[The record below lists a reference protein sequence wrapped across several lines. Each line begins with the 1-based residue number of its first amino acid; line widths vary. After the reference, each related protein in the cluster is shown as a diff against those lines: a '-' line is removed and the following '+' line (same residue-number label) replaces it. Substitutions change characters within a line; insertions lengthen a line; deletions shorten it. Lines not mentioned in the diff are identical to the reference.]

1 MSAIEFNNVWEKY
14 RIKFIKEGKVSWEEV
29 WALEDVSFKVDEGE
43 VLGVIGENGA
53 GKTTLLKLIAG
64 MLMPDKGNVNVQGR
78 VSTLME
84 LGAGFNPEF
93 TGRENILIN
102 ARIYG
107 LDEENLQRRIDRIIE
122 FAGLDRF
129 IDAPIKYYSQG
140 MYMRLAFALAIYVEP
155 DILLIDDI
163 LAVGDEEAQ
172 QKCIKKIS
180 ELRGAGKTIILVS
193 HDMNMVSKLCNR
205 VILLERGKVIRE
217 DLPQKIIQH
226 YLESVGDKKGIAVL
240 AKGKLRTV
248 FNNGKINISYD
259 DNLLTKGMGGY
270 LSFFNPSSN
279 TWFPSSN
286 FSWQIK
292 SLSSNKIIAEG
303 ITSDE
308 VLSQIWTLQLEDI
321 QLKWQI
327 EIKEEVAKEAHI
339 DLFLMPQY
347 KEWLTLNKNG
357 AFPSFI
363 NKFNW
368 QDLGLNDSP
377 EGILGVVADSTSE
390 AGNFPSFILEREDKD
405 SQIKL
410 FNTGYEQEARIIQ
423 IYSSSKKF
431 ISLDIRIFPEKDKIE
446 DYVIHIRN
454 QFLLKQQ
461 EELVKLRASRTISSG
476 HLRLYADVE
485 NKAIRL
491 YYRDKEITQRD
502 GLHTSFLINKSW
514 YDFTSSDWQ
523 ITKEKDTLLLK
534 FFWKLFDFTQT
545 WKLFL
550 KDERLIWQIDSLAN
564 TALNIDLM
572 KFGLFLRAEYKT
584 FFCGHQQA
592 HFSQGLTFWQD
603 IPLDAPQAGLFGL
616 RKNNDLPAIT
626 LKNKHNLDCIIQ
638 NSDLSSSCRI
648 LQLGLNK
655 DAFKDKSF
663 SLTTEL
669 SLLEDESSIDTYLK
683 GEKEKLLLKQKA
695 EEEKRRLQRT
705 ISSGHLRL
713 YADVENK
720 AIRLYYKDKEV
731 TKGRGLYSLFYTSKK
746 WFNLN
751 DAQWQIQKISEEE
764 LILILNYEFLS
775 LSQIWTLTYG
785 DEATLNIKI
794 EIEVNKQISLDNW
807 NARLELQNK
816 YETWLTTY
824 EGGDFLVNNQYINNI
839 APIRLKDS
847 KVSKVILKSETN
859 NHPPQ
864 LFFEVISQVSRWVLG
879 IYKRKK
885 ENEEHVCLNFALII
899 PKKETLLSPGRYTY
913 FEGNIILDKDIKLEE
928 TTLAGGLEL
937 SKGNLKLIFDRG
949 RGKVFWGEKELTLG
963 LGIYTSIRSSGIWYD
978 SYQATWQINEKN
990 DNKIIILGDWPY
1002 IPISQIWQIELIDK
1016 NSIFWKIDTEIYEEL
1031 NLEIEQTNLMLSSEY
1046 KFWVIPDINKGE
1058 FLNEYTQD
1066 YDILPFRFWYG
1077 KSKRIGVIDDKL
1089 PSVLFNCNSVDDF
1102 FRAIVE
1108 NTDYLYKARLLQYQ
1122 KSNVAKLSPKKYTHF
1137 EGVIKIGIKD

>member
-29 WALEDVSFKVDEGE
+29 WVLEDVSFKVDKGE

-64 MLMPDKGNVNVQGR
+64 MLMSDKGNVNVQGK

-93 TGRENILIN
+93 TGRENVLIN

-107 LDEENLQRRIDRIIE
+107 VDEENLQGRIAEIIE

-172 QKCIKKIS
+172 QKCIKKIF
-180 ELRGAGKTIILVS
+180 ELKQAGKTIILVS
-193 HDMNMVSKLCNR
+193 HNMNMVSKLCNR
-205 VILLERGKVIRE
+205 VILLERGKIVRE
-217 DLPQKIIQH
+217 DSPQKIIQD

-270 LSFFNPSSN
+270 VSFFNPSSN

-303 ITSDE
+303 ITSDG
-308 VLSQIWTLQLEDI
+308 VISQIWTLQLEDI

-339 DLFLMPQY
+339 DLFLIPQY

-357 AFPSFI
+357 TFPSFI

-377 EGILGVVADSTSE
+377 EGILGVVPDSTPE
-390 AGNFPSFILEREDKD
+390 AQNFPSFILEREDKD

-431 ISLDIRIFPEKDKIE
+431 ISLNIRIFPEKDKIE

-454 QFLLKQQ
+454 QFFLKQQEEKQKLLLKQQ
-461 EELVKLRASRTISSG
+461 EELAKLRASHTIASG
-476 HLRLYADVE
+476 HLRLYAD
-485 NKAIRL
+485 L
-491 YYRDKEITQRD
+491 
-502 GLHTSFLINKSW
+502 
-514 YDFTSSDWQ
+514 
-523 ITKEKDTLLLK
+523 
-534 FFWKLFDFTQT
+534 
-545 WKLFL
+545 
-550 KDERLIWQIDSLAN
+550 
-564 TALNIDLM
+564 
-572 KFGLFLRAEYKT
+572 
-584 FFCGHQQA
+584 
-592 HFSQGLTFWQD
+592 
-603 IPLDAPQAGLFGL
+603 
-616 RKNNDLPAIT
+616 
-626 LKNKHNLDCIIQ
+626 
-638 NSDLSSSCRI
+638 
-648 LQLGLNK
+648 
-655 DAFKDKSF
+655 
-663 SLTTEL
+663 
-669 SLLEDESSIDTYLK
+669 
-683 GEKEKLLLKQKA
+683 
-695 EEEKRRLQRT
+695 
-705 ISSGHLRL
+705 
-713 YADVENK
+713 ENK
-720 AIRLYYKDKEV
+720 AIRLYYKDREL
-731 TKGRGLYSLFYTSKK
+731 TDGDGLYSSFKASGD
-746 WFNLN
+746 WFRLN
-751 DAQWQIQKISEEE
+751 NAQWRIEKISEKE
-764 LILILNYEFLS
+764 LILTFSYQPLMV
-775 LSQIWTLTYG
+775 SQIWKLAFKDEDTLR
-785 DEATLNIKI
+785 IKV
-794 EIEVNKQISLDNW
+794 EIEVNKPVLLTNQDII
-807 NARLELQNK
+807 LELKDEYK
-816 YETWLTTY
+816 YWLTAY
-824 EGGDFLVNNQYINNI
+824 EKGDFLVNQYINDDG
-839 APIRLKDS
+839 PIRLKEN
-847 KVSKVILKSETN
+847 KASKVILKSETN
-859 NHPPQ
+859 NHSPQ

-899 PKKETLLSPGRYTY
+899 PKKETLISPGRYTY

-937 SKGNLKLIFDRG
+937 SRGDLKLIFDRG

-978 SYQATWQINEKN
+978 SYQAIWQINEKN

-1016 NSIFWKIDTEIYEEL
+1016 NSILWKIDTEIYEEL
-1031 NLEIEQTNLMLSSEY
+1031 NLEIEQANLMLSSEY
-1046 KFWVIPDINKGE
+1046 KSWVIPDVNKGE

-1122 KSNVAKLSPKKYTHF
+1122 KSNVAKLSPKKYTYF
-1137 EGVIKIGIKD
+1137 EGVIKIGLLKK

>member
-29 WALEDVSFKVDEGE
+29 WVLEDVSFKVDKGE

-64 MLMPDKGNVNVQGR
+64 MLMSDKGNVNVQGK

-93 TGRENILIN
+93 TGRENVLIN

-107 LDEENLQRRIDRIIE
+107 VDEENLQGRIAEIIE

-172 QKCIKKIS
+172 QKCIKKIF
-180 ELRGAGKTIILVS
+180 ELKQAGKTIILVS
-193 HDMNMVSKLCNR
+193 HNMNMVSKLCNR
-205 VILLERGKVIRE
+205 VILLERGKIVRE
-217 DLPQKIIQH
+217 DSPQKIIQD

-270 LSFFNPSSN
+270 VSFFNPSSN
-279 TWFPSSN
+279 IWFPSFN
-286 FSWQIK
+286 LSWQIK

-303 ITSDE
+303 ITSDG
-308 VLSQIWTLQLEDI
+308 VISQIWTLQFEDI

-339 DLFLMPQY
+339 DLFLIPQY

-357 AFPSFI
+357 TFPSFI

-377 EGILGVVADSTSE
+377 EGILGVIPDSASK
-390 AGNFPSFILEREDKD
+390 AQNFPSFILEREDKD

-431 ISLDIRIFPEKDKIE
+431 ISLNIRIFPEKDKIE

-454 QFLLKQQ
+454 QFFLKQQEEKQKLLLKQQ
-461 EELVKLRASRTISSG
+461 EELAKLRASHTIASG
-476 HLRLYADVE
+476 HLRLYAD
-485 NKAIRL
+485 L
-491 YYRDKEITQRD
+491 
-502 GLHTSFLINKSW
+502 
-514 YDFTSSDWQ
+514 
-523 ITKEKDTLLLK
+523 
-534 FFWKLFDFTQT
+534 
-545 WKLFL
+545 
-550 KDERLIWQIDSLAN
+550 
-564 TALNIDLM
+564 
-572 KFGLFLRAEYKT
+572 
-584 FFCGHQQA
+584 
-592 HFSQGLTFWQD
+592 
-603 IPLDAPQAGLFGL
+603 
-616 RKNNDLPAIT
+616 
-626 LKNKHNLDCIIQ
+626 
-638 NSDLSSSCRI
+638 
-648 LQLGLNK
+648 
-655 DAFKDKSF
+655 
-663 SLTTEL
+663 
-669 SLLEDESSIDTYLK
+669 
-683 GEKEKLLLKQKA
+683 
-695 EEEKRRLQRT
+695 
-705 ISSGHLRL
+705 
-713 YADVENK
+713 ENK
-720 AIRLYYKDKEV
+720 AIRLYYKDREL
-731 TKGRGLYSLFYTSKK
+731 TDGDGLYSSFKASGD
-746 WFNLN
+746 WFRLN
-751 DAQWQIQKISEEE
+751 NAQWRIEKISEKE
-764 LILILNYEFLS
+764 LILTFSYQPLMV
-775 LSQIWTLTYG
+775 SQIWKLAFKDEDTLR
-785 DEATLNIKI
+785 IKV
-794 EIEVNKQISLDNW
+794 EIEVNKPVLLTNQDII
-807 NARLELQNK
+807 LELKDEYK
-816 YETWLTTY
+816 YWLTAY
-824 EGGDFLVNNQYINNI
+824 EKGDFLVNQYINDDG
-839 APIRLKDS
+839 PIRLKEN
-847 KVSKVILKSETN
+847 KASKVILKSETN
-859 NHPPQ
+859 NHSPQ

-899 PKKETLLSPGRYTY
+899 PKKETLISPGRYTY

-937 SKGNLKLIFDRG
+937 SRGDLKLIFDRG

-978 SYQATWQINEKN
+978 SYQAIWQINEKN

-1016 NSIFWKIDTEIYEEL
+1016 NSILWKIDTEIYEEL
-1031 NLEIEQTNLMLSSEY
+1031 NLEIEQANLMLSSEY
-1046 KFWVIPDINKGE
+1046 KSWVIPDVNKGE

-1122 KSNVAKLSPKKYTHF
+1122 KSNVAKLSPKKYTYF
-1137 EGVIKIGIKD
+1137 EGVIKIGLLKK

>member
-29 WALEDVSFKVDEGE
+29 WVLEDVSFKVDKGE

-64 MLMPDKGNVNVQGR
+64 MLMSDKGNVNVQGK

-93 TGRENILIN
+93 TGRENVLIN

-107 LDEENLQRRIDRIIE
+107 VDEENLQGRISEIIE

-172 QKCIKKIS
+172 QKCIKKIF
-180 ELRGAGKTIILVS
+180 ELKQAGKTIILVS
-193 HDMNMVSKLCNR
+193 HNMNMVSKLCNR
-205 VILLERGKVIRE
+205 VILLERGKIVRE
-217 DLPQKIIQH
+217 DSPQKIIQD

-270 LSFFNPSSN
+270 VSFFNPSSN
-279 TWFPSSN
+279 IWFPSFN
-286 FSWQIK
+286 LSWQIK

-303 ITSDE
+303 ITSDG
-308 VLSQIWTLQLEDI
+308 VISQIWTLQLEDI

-339 DLFLMPQY
+339 DLFLIPQY

-357 AFPSFI
+357 TFPSFI

-377 EGILGVVADSTSE
+377 EGILGVIPDSASK
-390 AGNFPSFILEREDKD
+390 AQNFPSFILEREDKD

-431 ISLDIRIFPEKDKIE
+431 ISLNIRIFPEKDKIE

-454 QFLLKQQ
+454 QFFLKQQEEKQKLLLKQQ
-461 EELVKLRASRTISSG
+461 EELAKLRASHTIASG
-476 HLRLYADVE
+476 HLRLYAD
-485 NKAIRL
+485 L
-491 YYRDKEITQRD
+491 
-502 GLHTSFLINKSW
+502 
-514 YDFTSSDWQ
+514 
-523 ITKEKDTLLLK
+523 
-534 FFWKLFDFTQT
+534 
-545 WKLFL
+545 
-550 KDERLIWQIDSLAN
+550 
-564 TALNIDLM
+564 
-572 KFGLFLRAEYKT
+572 
-584 FFCGHQQA
+584 
-592 HFSQGLTFWQD
+592 
-603 IPLDAPQAGLFGL
+603 
-616 RKNNDLPAIT
+616 
-626 LKNKHNLDCIIQ
+626 
-638 NSDLSSSCRI
+638 
-648 LQLGLNK
+648 
-655 DAFKDKSF
+655 
-663 SLTTEL
+663 
-669 SLLEDESSIDTYLK
+669 
-683 GEKEKLLLKQKA
+683 
-695 EEEKRRLQRT
+695 
-705 ISSGHLRL
+705 
-713 YADVENK
+713 ENK
-720 AIRLYYKDKEV
+720 AIRLYYKDREL
-731 TKGRGLYSLFYTSKK
+731 TDGDGLYSSFKASGD
-746 WFNLN
+746 WFRLN
-751 DAQWQIQKISEEE
+751 NAQWRIEKISEKE
-764 LILILNYEFLS
+764 LILTFSYQPLMV
-775 LSQIWTLTYG
+775 SQIWKLAFKDEDTLR
-785 DEATLNIKI
+785 IKV
-794 EIEVNKQISLDNW
+794 EIEVNKPVLLTNQDII
-807 NARLELQNK
+807 LELKDEYK
-816 YETWLTTY
+816 YWLTAY
-824 EGGDFLVNNQYINNI
+824 EKGDFLVNQYINDDG
-839 APIRLKDS
+839 PIRLKEN
-847 KVSKVILKSETN
+847 KASKVILKSETN
-859 NHPPQ
+859 NHSPQ

-899 PKKETLLSPGRYTY
+899 PKKETLISPGRYTY

-937 SKGNLKLIFDRG
+937 SRGDLKLIFDRG

-978 SYQATWQINEKN
+978 SYQAIWQINEKN

-1016 NSIFWKIDTEIYEEL
+1016 NSILWKIDTEIYEEL
-1031 NLEIEQTNLMLSSEY
+1031 NLEIEQANLMLSSEY
-1046 KFWVIPDINKGE
+1046 KSWVIPDVNKGE

-1122 KSNVAKLSPKKYTHF
+1122 KSNVAKLSPKKYTYF
-1137 EGVIKIGIKD
+1137 EGVIKIGLLKK

>member
-29 WALEDVSFKVDEGE
+29 WVLEDVSFKVDKGE

-64 MLMPDKGNVNVQGR
+64 MLMSDKGNVNVQGK

-93 TGRENILIN
+93 TGRENVLIN

-107 LDEENLQRRIDRIIE
+107 VDEENLQGRIAEIIE

-172 QKCIKKIS
+172 QKCIKKIF
-180 ELRGAGKTIILVS
+180 ELKQAGKTIILVS
-193 HDMNMVSKLCNR
+193 HNMNMVSKLCNR
-205 VILLERGKVIRE
+205 VILLERGKIVRE
-217 DLPQKIIQH
+217 DSPQKIIQD

-270 LSFFNPSSN
+270 VSFFNPSSN
-279 TWFPSSN
+279 IWFPSFN
-286 FSWQIK
+286 LSWQIK

-303 ITSDE
+303 ITSDG
-308 VLSQIWTLQLEDI
+308 VISQIWTLQLEDI

-339 DLFLMPQY
+339 DLFLIPQY

-357 AFPSFI
+357 TFPSFI

-377 EGILGVVADSTSE
+377 EGILGVIPDSASK
-390 AGNFPSFILEREDKD
+390 AQNFPSFILEREDKD

-431 ISLDIRIFPEKDKIE
+431 ISLNIRIFPEKDKIE

-454 QFLLKQQ
+454 QFFLKQQEEKQKLLLKQQ
-461 EELVKLRASRTISSG
+461 EELAKLRASHTIASG
-476 HLRLYADVE
+476 HLRLYAD
-485 NKAIRL
+485 L
-491 YYRDKEITQRD
+491 
-502 GLHTSFLINKSW
+502 
-514 YDFTSSDWQ
+514 
-523 ITKEKDTLLLK
+523 
-534 FFWKLFDFTQT
+534 
-545 WKLFL
+545 
-550 KDERLIWQIDSLAN
+550 
-564 TALNIDLM
+564 
-572 KFGLFLRAEYKT
+572 
-584 FFCGHQQA
+584 
-592 HFSQGLTFWQD
+592 
-603 IPLDAPQAGLFGL
+603 
-616 RKNNDLPAIT
+616 
-626 LKNKHNLDCIIQ
+626 
-638 NSDLSSSCRI
+638 
-648 LQLGLNK
+648 
-655 DAFKDKSF
+655 
-663 SLTTEL
+663 
-669 SLLEDESSIDTYLK
+669 
-683 GEKEKLLLKQKA
+683 
-695 EEEKRRLQRT
+695 
-705 ISSGHLRL
+705 
-713 YADVENK
+713 ENK
-720 AIRLYYKDKEV
+720 AIRLYYKDREL
-731 TKGRGLYSLFYTSKK
+731 TDGDGLYSSFKASGD
-746 WFNLN
+746 WFRLN
-751 DAQWQIQKISEEE
+751 NAQWRIEKISEKE
-764 LILILNYEFLS
+764 LILTFSYQPLMV
-775 LSQIWTLTYG
+775 SQIWKLAFKDEDTLR
-785 DEATLNIKI
+785 IKV
-794 EIEVNKQISLDNW
+794 EIEVNKPVLLTNQDII
-807 NARLELQNK
+807 LELKDEYK
-816 YETWLTTY
+816 YWLTAY
-824 EGGDFLVNNQYINNI
+824 EKGDFLVNQYINDDG
-839 APIRLKDS
+839 PIRLKEN
-847 KVSKVILKSETN
+847 KASKVILKSETN
-859 NHPPQ
+859 NHSPQ

-899 PKKETLLSPGRYTY
+899 PKKETLISPGRYTY

-937 SKGNLKLIFDRG
+937 SRGDLKLIFDRG

-978 SYQATWQINEKN
+978 SYQAIWQINEKN

-1016 NSIFWKIDTEIYEEL
+1016 NSILWKIDTEIYEEL
-1031 NLEIEQTNLMLSSEY
+1031 NLEIEQANLMLSSEY
-1046 KFWVIPDINKGE
+1046 KSWVIPDVNKGE

-1122 KSNVAKLSPKKYTHF
+1122 KSNVAKLSPKKYTYF
-1137 EGVIKIGIKD
+1137 EGVIKIGLLKK

>member
-29 WALEDVSFKVDEGE
+29 WVLEDVSFKVDKGE

-64 MLMPDKGNVNVQGR
+64 MLMSDKGNVNVQGK

-93 TGRENILIN
+93 TGRENVLIN

-107 LDEENLQRRIDRIIE
+107 VDEENLQGRIAEIIE

-172 QKCIKKIS
+172 QKCIKKIF
-180 ELRGAGKTIILVS
+180 ELKQAGKTIILVS
-193 HDMNMVSKLCNR
+193 HNMNMVSKLCNR
-205 VILLERGKVIRE
+205 VILLERGKIVRE
-217 DLPQKIIQH
+217 DSPQKIIQD

-270 LSFFNPSSN
+270 VSFFNPSSN
-279 TWFPSSN
+279 IWFPSFN
-286 FSWQIK
+286 LSWQIK

-303 ITSDE
+303 ITSDG
-308 VLSQIWTLQLEDI
+308 VISQIWTLQLEDI

-339 DLFLMPQY
+339 DLFLIPQY

-357 AFPSFI
+357 TFPSFI

-377 EGILGVVADSTSE
+377 EGILGVIPDSASK
-390 AGNFPSFILEREDKD
+390 AQNFPSFILEREDKD

-431 ISLDIRIFPEKDKIE
+431 ISLNIRIFPEKDKIE

-454 QFLLKQQ
+454 QFFLKQQEEKQKLLLKQQ
-461 EELVKLRASRTISSG
+461 EELAKLRASHTIASG
-476 HLRLYADVE
+476 HLRLYAD
-485 NKAIRL
+485 L
-491 YYRDKEITQRD
+491 
-502 GLHTSFLINKSW
+502 
-514 YDFTSSDWQ
+514 
-523 ITKEKDTLLLK
+523 
-534 FFWKLFDFTQT
+534 
-545 WKLFL
+545 
-550 KDERLIWQIDSLAN
+550 
-564 TALNIDLM
+564 
-572 KFGLFLRAEYKT
+572 
-584 FFCGHQQA
+584 
-592 HFSQGLTFWQD
+592 
-603 IPLDAPQAGLFGL
+603 
-616 RKNNDLPAIT
+616 
-626 LKNKHNLDCIIQ
+626 
-638 NSDLSSSCRI
+638 
-648 LQLGLNK
+648 
-655 DAFKDKSF
+655 
-663 SLTTEL
+663 
-669 SLLEDESSIDTYLK
+669 
-683 GEKEKLLLKQKA
+683 
-695 EEEKRRLQRT
+695 
-705 ISSGHLRL
+705 
-713 YADVENK
+713 ENK
-720 AIRLYYKDKEV
+720 AIRLYYKDREL
-731 TKGRGLYSLFYTSKK
+731 TDGDGLYSSFKASGD
-746 WFNLN
+746 WFRLN
-751 DAQWQIQKISEEE
+751 NAQWRIEKISEKE
-764 LILILNYEFLS
+764 LILTFSYQPLMV
-775 LSQIWTLTYG
+775 SQIWKLAFKDEDTLR
-785 DEATLNIKI
+785 IKV
-794 EIEVNKQISLDNW
+794 EIEVNKPVLLTNQDII
-807 NARLELQNK
+807 LELKDEYK
-816 YETWLTTY
+816 YWLTAY
-824 EGGDFLVNNQYINNI
+824 EKGDFLVNQYINDDG
-839 APIRLKDS
+839 PIRLKEN
-847 KVSKVILKSETN
+847 KASKVILKSETN
-859 NHPPQ
+859 NHSPQ

-899 PKKETLLSPGRYTY
+899 PKKETLISPGRYTY

-937 SKGNLKLIFDRG
+937 SRGDLKLIFDRG

-978 SYQATWQINEKN
+978 SYQAIWQINEKN

-1016 NSIFWKIDTEIYEEL
+1016 NSILWKIDTEIYEEL
-1031 NLEIEQTNLMLSSEY
+1031 NLEIEQANLMLSSEY
-1046 KFWVIPDINKGE
+1046 KSWVIPDVNKGE

-1122 KSNVAKLSPKKYTHF
+1122 KSNVAKLSPKKYTYF
-1137 EGVIKIGIKD
+1137 EGVIKIGLLKREL

>member
-29 WALEDVSFKVDEGE
+29 WVLEDVSFKVDKGE

-64 MLMPDKGNVNVQGR
+64 MLMSDKGNVNVQGK

-93 TGRENILIN
+93 TGRENVLIN

-107 LDEENLQRRIDRIIE
+107 VDEENLQGRIAEIIE

-172 QKCIKKIS
+172 QKCIKKIF
-180 ELRGAGKTIILVS
+180 ELKQAGKTIILVS
-193 HDMNMVSKLCNR
+193 HNMNMVSKLCNR
-205 VILLERGKVIRE
+205 VILLERGKIVRE

-270 LSFFNPSSN
+270 VSFFNPSSN
-279 TWFPSSN
+279 IWFPSFN
-286 FSWQIK
+286 LSWQIK

-303 ITSDE
+303 ITSDG
-308 VLSQIWTLQLEDI
+308 VISQIWTLQLEDI

-339 DLFLMPQY
+339 DLFLIPQY

-357 AFPSFI
+357 TFPSFI

-377 EGILGVVADSTSE
+377 EGILGVIPDSASK
-390 AGNFPSFILEREDKD
+390 AQNFPSFILEREDKD

-431 ISLDIRIFPEKDKIE
+431 ISLNIRIFPEKDKIE

-454 QFLLKQQ
+454 QFFLKQQEEKQKLLLKQQ
-461 EELVKLRASRTISSG
+461 EELAKLRASHTIASG
-476 HLRLYADVE
+476 HLRLYAD
-485 NKAIRL
+485 L
-491 YYRDKEITQRD
+491 
-502 GLHTSFLINKSW
+502 
-514 YDFTSSDWQ
+514 
-523 ITKEKDTLLLK
+523 
-534 FFWKLFDFTQT
+534 
-545 WKLFL
+545 
-550 KDERLIWQIDSLAN
+550 
-564 TALNIDLM
+564 
-572 KFGLFLRAEYKT
+572 
-584 FFCGHQQA
+584 
-592 HFSQGLTFWQD
+592 
-603 IPLDAPQAGLFGL
+603 
-616 RKNNDLPAIT
+616 
-626 LKNKHNLDCIIQ
+626 
-638 NSDLSSSCRI
+638 
-648 LQLGLNK
+648 
-655 DAFKDKSF
+655 
-663 SLTTEL
+663 
-669 SLLEDESSIDTYLK
+669 
-683 GEKEKLLLKQKA
+683 
-695 EEEKRRLQRT
+695 
-705 ISSGHLRL
+705 
-713 YADVENK
+713 ENK
-720 AIRLYYKDKEV
+720 AIRLYYKDREL
-731 TKGRGLYSLFYTSKK
+731 TDGDGLYSSFKASGD
-746 WFNLN
+746 WFRLN
-751 DAQWQIQKISEEE
+751 NAQWRIEKISEKE
-764 LILILNYEFLS
+764 LILTFSYQPLMV
-775 LSQIWTLTYG
+775 SQIWKLAFKDEDTLR
-785 DEATLNIKI
+785 IKV
-794 EIEVNKQISLDNW
+794 EIEVNKPVLLTNQDII
-807 NARLELQNK
+807 LELKDEYK
-816 YETWLTTY
+816 YWLTAY
-824 EGGDFLVNNQYINNI
+824 EKGDFLVNQYINDDG
-839 APIRLKDS
+839 PIRLKEN
-847 KVSKVILKSETN
+847 KASKVILKSETN
-859 NHPPQ
+859 NHSPQ

-899 PKKETLLSPGRYTY
+899 PKKETLISPGRYTY

-937 SKGNLKLIFDRG
+937 SRGDLKLIFDRG

-978 SYQATWQINEKN
+978 SYQAIWQINEKN

-1016 NSIFWKIDTEIYEEL
+1016 NSILWKIDTEIYEEL
-1031 NLEIEQTNLMLSSEY
+1031 NLEIEQANLMLSSEY
-1046 KFWVIPDINKGE
+1046 KSWVIPDVNKGE

-1122 KSNVAKLSPKKYTHF
+1122 KSNVAKLSPKKYTYF
-1137 EGVIKIGIKD
+1137 EGVIKIGLLKK